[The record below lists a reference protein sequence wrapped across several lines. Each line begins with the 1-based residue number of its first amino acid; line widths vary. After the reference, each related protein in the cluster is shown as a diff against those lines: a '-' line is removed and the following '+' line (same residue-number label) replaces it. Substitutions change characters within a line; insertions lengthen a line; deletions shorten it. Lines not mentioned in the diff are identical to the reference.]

1 MNTNS
6 RNYVRLLSLFAAI
19 AVLFSMIFVVPV
31 SAESSVAY
39 KIDGSVSGNDLN
51 VTVSVENVMAYAGRL
66 ALAFDTEMLE
76 LADDSTIGRA
86 IKRDSKVVLTTEG
99 HKDSVLVSNSEGY
112 VMFAWY
118 VSANS
123 PLNSL
128 GAPAQIAN
136 IPFKIKPG
144 YSADDFTRNT
154 IGVRYMNSSMLENWD
169 CGAEVIEQGL
179 NKYSIN
185 AANEDYLCSISFNYP
200 NCDVIPIVYYNA
212 ELNVT
217 DLNGNPLSG
226 ADVRIDDMRT
236 STDSSGSA
244 VFQLA
249 NGIYGYR
256 VQVFGY
262 QTQSGYIIVE
272 DGDSSKSV
280 MLKNYAQM
288 VQSTAA
294 ELNIEYN
301 TGDDAANVTSGV
313 GLINVGPNGETIT
326 WRSSNPSVLTDQGI
340 VIRQNQDVNV
350 EVTATITMGTASAM
364 RTFYLT
370 VRSKNTTEM
379 TNDAI
384 VRLDTDALNVK
395 FAPGDS
401 ANSVTTDITLP
412 EVGEYGSGIVW
423 EISRPDIIDDYGAV
437 IRPAADTNV
446 RLTATVMRG
455 NSSEKKSFTVLVK
468 AADAQSRPDAQL
480 VNDVAASLEI
490 GYAEGDSASSVTKP
504 ITLASG
510 GADGVEISWDSSQPT
525 IVTAYGGVNRQ
536 YSDIAVVLTAN
547 ITKGSA
553 SRQKQF
559 TITVKAA
566 DVAPDNPN
574 AGADKAASDA
584 ESVAADKNNLKIVYA
599 PGDSESSVTSNL
611 TLPAIGD
618 SGSSIYW
625 ESSNPNIIS
634 SGGVVNRDSDDENV
648 TLTAVLSKGSSTA
661 TSVFNVRVKG
671 LHSAAVESDED
682 IVDRVT
688 GALDVVYRAK
698 DNASR
703 VTLPV
708 GLPTEGAEGTKISWS
723 SSNTDVINTNGGV
736 TRKSADTQVTLTA
749 TVTRGIAS
757 KTKTF
762 TLTVIAAQKPSGSS
776 LAGEEDLLPPKPSAD
791 PSDWQG
797 SPSDERFTD
806 ISTVPWAREAILT
819 LAGSGVIKGTSA
831 TTFSPDDSISRGDYV
846 TLLVRLLNLNTE
858 LGEGFADVPSDAYY
872 YQTITTAKTLGIID
886 GVGGNMFE
894 PESSISRQDMMTMT
908 YRALSR
914 LNLTAGWQPSD
925 LSAFGDTNMISD
937 YALQSVQYVVGGG
950 LIAGDENGNI
960 SPLANTT
967 RAETAVFLYRLSAQI

>member
-6 RNYVRLLSLFAAI
+6 RNYVRLLSMFAAI

-31 SAESSVAY
+31 SAESSVSY
-39 KIDGSVSGNDLN
+39 KIDGSVSGSDLN
-51 VTVSVENVMAYAGRL
+51 VTVSVQNVRAYAGRL

-99 HKDSVLVSNSEGY
+99 HKDSVLVSNDEGY

-118 VSANS
+118 VSANT

-154 IGVRYMNSSMLENWD
+154 IGIRYMNSSMLENWN
-169 CGAEVIEQGL
+169 CGAEIIEQGL

-185 AANEDYLCSISFNYP
+185 AANEDYLCNISFNYP

-236 STDSSGSA
+236 STDSSGLA

-272 DGDSSKSV
+272 DSDSSKSV

-294 ELNIEYN
+294 ELDIEYN

-326 WRSSNPSVLTDQGI
+326 WNSSNTNVLTDQGI

-350 EVTATITMGTASAM
+350 ELTATITMGTASAM
-364 RTFYLT
+364 RTFYVT
-370 VRSKNTTEM
+370 VRSKETTEL

-384 VRLDTDALNVK
+384 VRLDADALNVK

-437 IRPAADTNV
+437 IRPAEDTNV

-455 NSSEKKSFTVLVK
+455 NSSAQKSFTVLVK
-468 AADAQSRPDAQL
+468 AAAAQSKPDAQL

-490 GYAEGDSASSVTKP
+490 GYADGDSASSVTKP

-510 GADGVEISWDSSQPT
+510 GADGVEINWDSSQPT
-525 IVTAYGGVNRQ
+525 IVTPYGGVNRQ
-536 YSDIAVVLTAN
+536 YSDTAVVLTAN

-566 DVAPDNPN
+566 EVAPDNPN

-584 ESVAADKNNLKIVYA
+584 ESVAADKNALKIIYA
-599 PGDSESSVTSNL
+599 PGDSETAVTSNL
-611 TLPAIGD
+611 TLSAIGD

-634 SGGVVNRDSDDENV
+634 SSGVVNRDSGDEDV
-648 TLTAVLSKGSSTA
+648 TLTAILSKGSSTA
-661 TSVFNVRVKG
+661 TAVFNVRVKG
-671 LHSAAVESDED
+671 LHSSVVESDED

-688 GALDVVYRAK
+688 DALDIVYRAR
-698 DNASR
+698 DNANR
-703 VTLPV
+703 VTLSV

-723 SSNTDVINTNGGV
+723 SSNKDVINTNGGV
-736 TRKSADTQVTLTA
+736 TRKSEDTQVTLTA
-749 TVTRGIAS
+749 TVTRGNVS

-762 TLTVIAAQKPSGSS
+762 TLTVLAAQKPSGSS
-776 LAGEEDLLPPKPSAD
+776 LAGEDNLLPPKPSAD
-791 PSDWQG
+791 PSDSQV
-797 SPSDERFTD
+797 SPSDERFVD
-806 ISTVPWAREAILT
+806 ISSVPWAREAILS

-831 TTFSPDDSISRGDYV
+831 TTFSPNDSISRGDYV
-846 TLLVRLLNLNTE
+846 TLLVRLLNLNTD
-858 LGEGFADVPSDAYY
+858 LGEGFADVPTDSYY

-886 GVGGNMFE
+886 GVGSNMFE
-894 PESSISRQDMMTMT
+894 PENSISRQDMMTMT

-914 LNLTAGWQPSD
+914 LNLTADWQPSD